1 MIRVLIVDDSATAAQ
16 LISSLLATDPAFSIV
31 GIASN
36 GPEAINMVTRL
47 KPDIISMDINMPEM
61 DGFAVTR
68 QIMSTQPT
76 PIVIVSADE
85 YPGQISMSFQALEAG
100 ALAAIAKPR
109 LSSQVALSNLRE
121 ELLFTFKAM
130 AEIKLVR
137 RTQRITHHSL
147 KPSTKP
153 KNTDSRP
160 QIVVIGASTGGPQ
173 VLQEILHNIPA
184 SFPLPIVIV
193 QHISPSFT
201 NGLAH
206 WLSHSCQLPIHV
218 ISDQQPLLRG
228 HIYIAPEG
236 KQLKITANKQFK
248 LCTGDKEHGVCPS
261 VSHFFRSAAH
271 IYHSAVIG
279 ILLSGMGRDGA
290 AELKLLRD
298 MGATTIAQ
306 DKESSVVHGMPG
318 EAIRLGGASYIL
330 PASAIATTLCSLI
343 TSSDQTGCSLD

>member
-16 LISSLLATDPAFSIV
+16 LLCSLFAADPAFSVI

-36 GPEAINMVTRL
+36 GSDALDMVARL
-47 KPDIISMDINMPEM
+47 KPSIISMDVNMPDM
-61 DGFAVTR
+61 DGFEVTR

-85 YPGQISMSFQALEAG
+85 SPGQVSMSFQALEAG

-109 LSSQVALSNLRE
+109 LNSQVALNNLRE

-137 RTQRITHHSL
+137 RTQRTTHSI
-147 KPSTKP
+147 KSDIKP
-153 KNTDSRP
+153 KTTGSQP

-173 VLQEILHNIPA
+173 VLQAILQAIPA
-184 SFPLPIVIV
+184 SFSLPIVIV
-193 QHISPSFT
+193 QHISPGFT

-206 WLSHSCQLPIHV
+206 WLSHSCSLPIHV
-218 ISDQQPLLRG
+218 ISEHQPLLG
-228 HIYIAPEG
+228 GNIYIAPEEIHLELSSD
-236 KQLKITANKQFK
+236 KRFK
-248 LCTGDKEHGVCPS
+248 FYLGEKEHGVSPS
-261 VSHFFRSAAH
+261 VSHFFRSVAKV
-271 IYHSAVIG
+271 YHSAVIG

-298 MGATTIAQ
+298 LGATTIAQ

-330 PASAIATTLCSLI
+330 PASAIAATLCRLI
-343 TSSDQTGCSLD
+343 TSSDRTGCELE